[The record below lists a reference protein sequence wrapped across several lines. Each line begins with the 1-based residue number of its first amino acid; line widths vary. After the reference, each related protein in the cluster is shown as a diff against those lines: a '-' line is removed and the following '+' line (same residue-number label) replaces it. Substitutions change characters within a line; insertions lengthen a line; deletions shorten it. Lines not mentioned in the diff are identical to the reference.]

1 MQYFFQ
7 SLLLLTQQSPPSKL
21 HSGVLNSSSQY
32 LSWYQDGFSAIAS
45 QMAGA
50 AVGGAAAVV
59 GAAVVGAAV
68 VATDPPQAVGA
79 ARSDSISIFPI
90 CYFYPIRTCHTPVVA
105 SNLVVSCQVVS
116 FAACRP
122 FSRSIAIAHQ
132 TLPITGTTLPSILVI
147 KIMKHSHVVS
157 HLMSNNLSNV
167 TLI

>member
-7 SLLLLTQQSPPSKL
+7 FRLFLTQQSPPSKL

-68 VATDPPQAVGA
+68 VGAAVVATDPPQAVGA
-79 ARSDSISIFPI
+79 ARSIQLKLFVFQFIISYQYVP
-90 CYFYPIRTCHTPVVA
+90 
-105 SNLVVSCQVVS
+105 
-116 FAACRP
+116 
-122 FSRSIAIAHQ
+122 AIHQ
-132 TLPITGTTLPSILVI
+132 LLLPTWLYLA
-147 KIMKHSHVVS
+147 K
-157 HLMSNNLSNV
+157 
-167 TLI
+167 